1 MDAELL
7 VLVFL
12 FPWCC
17 GEEGVDRALVGV
29 MSIHA
34 EAVVVVLFGP
44 PNETWEGSSNRVTR
58 GMADVL
64 SSSSS
69 SSLLSLSSILSHL
82 E

>member
-1 MDAELL
+1 MDAELW

-17 GEEGVDRALVGV
+17 GDGADVVDRALVGV

-34 EAVVVVLFGP
+34 EAVVVLFGP

-69 SSLLSLSSILSHL
+69 SLLSLSPILSHL